1 MRRAPFHRW
10 RRRRLGVSLVE
21 LLIAVAL
28 VAIGFIGVSGAMA
41 YAARVSRLAQD
52 TMLAENLASNLL
64 SQAREENF
72 SDLDDGHTYPGEQ
85 GLDGLEES
93 FNEKLELSRLPKAQ
107 AWVTVTDVQ
116 QDLKGVSVIITWGT
130 GSPGGRIETETL
142 VSPRF

>member
-1 MRRAPFHRW
+1 MRRGPLQAW
-10 RRRRLGVSLVE
+10 RRRRLGVSLIE

-41 YAARVSRLAQD
+41 YAAKVSRLAQD

-72 SDLDDGHTYPGEQ
+72 DDLASWHTYPGDT
-85 GLDGLEES
+85 GLDGLEEV

-107 AWVTVTDVQ
+107 AWMTVTDVQ
-116 QDLKGVSVIITWGT
+116 QDLKGVSVVITWGT

-142 VSPRF
+142 ISSRF